1 MADFVSRVVI
11 CSDDPIHRC
20 LGPSYALGALSN
32 DQHVLLIFVVWLRGG
47 VLFLRILA
55 SDQNLAP
62 CFLLKALLVET
73 FRSNEHAN
81 VVDARVLRNVN
92 LFLDFRSVLERV

>member
-1 MADFVSRVVI
+1 MANLISRIVVR
-11 CSDDPIHRC
+11 SDDPIHGC
-20 LGPSYALGALSN
+20 LSPANALSALSN
-32 DQHVLLIFVVWLRGG
+32 DPHVLLIFIVRLRRG
-47 VLFLRILA
+47 VLLLRVLA
-55 SDQNLAP
+55 SYQNLAP
-62 CFLLKALLVET
+62 GFLLKALLVET